1 MNAKIPRIVLAG
13 TGSGSGKTTIICALL
28 QALKNR
34 EISCGAFKCGPD
46 YIDPMFH
53 RNIIGAESSNLDLFF
68 FDDDTVKQLIYE
80 HGKQRKINI
89 IEGVMGF
96 YDGMSLSSEK
106 TSTYDVARVTDSPV
120 VLIVNGKGAALS
132 VLATIHGFLTFLP
145 DSHIRGVILN
155 HVSAMTYQGLKKE
168 ILRRFEGKVLPLGF
182 LPEMKGV
189 TLESRHLGL
198 VTADEVTDL
207 KEKMQLLAQ
216 QAETS
221 LDIDGILAL
230 AEETPEIIFEEKK
243 VPEKK
248 EEVRIAVAQDTAF
261 CFYYEDSLDVL
272 RKMGAKI
279 VPFSPL
285 KDKELPENIQGLY
298 LGGGY
303 PELHTKELSE
313 NESMKKAIKEALER
327 GLPCIAE
334 CGGFMYLTEEI
345 AGEKMV
351 GFLPGK
357 SYNTGKLTRFG
368 YVTLTSETDNML
380 ALQGEQITGH
390 EFHYWDSDFTGDG
403 FTAEKTSGKTWD
415 CVFATDTLY
424 AGYPHFHFLAN
435 PAFAQHFY
443 EACLKE
449 KNR

>member
-68 FDDDTVKQLIYE
+68 FVDDTVKQLIYE

-207 KEKMQLLAQ
+207 NNYADYSHYK
-216 QAETS
+216 
-221 LDIDGILAL
+221 
-230 AEETPEIIFEEKK
+230 PEINRYMVECFANGEHEITSSKQMADELLKMRGIIDEFDFEG
-243 VPEKK
+243 
-248 EEVRIAVAQDTAF
+248 
-261 CFYYEDSLDVL
+261 L
-272 RKMGAKI
+272 
-279 VPFSPL
+279 FS
-285 KDKELPENIQGLY
+285 
-298 LGGGY
+298 
-303 PELHTKELSE
+303 
-313 NESMKKAIKEALER
+313 
-327 GLPCIAE
+327 
-334 CGGFMYLTEEI
+334 
-345 AGEKMV
+345 GE
-351 GFLPGK
+351 
-357 SYNTGKLTRFG
+357 
-368 YVTLTSETDNML
+368 
-380 ALQGEQITGH
+380 
-390 EFHYWDSDFTGDG
+390 W
-403 FTAEKTSGKTWD
+403 
-415 CVFATDTLY
+415 
-424 AGYPHFHFLAN
+424 
-435 PAFAQHFY
+435 
-443 EACLKE
+443 
-449 KNR
+449 